1 MKIQIIRKERG
12 LTQTDLAILCE
23 TTQQQIAKIEGGLV
37 DPKLSTLRKIAES
50 LDVDISQLFYSK
62 SEFLKLLNDLIREE
76 GLNKGRIAIANLNGL
91 ASELKKIPKY
101 HPFWEKIELKK
112 NIAFFM
118 EEKNV

>member
-1 MKIQIIRKERG
+1 MQIIRKERG

-50 LDVDISQLFYSK
+50 LDVEISQLFYSK